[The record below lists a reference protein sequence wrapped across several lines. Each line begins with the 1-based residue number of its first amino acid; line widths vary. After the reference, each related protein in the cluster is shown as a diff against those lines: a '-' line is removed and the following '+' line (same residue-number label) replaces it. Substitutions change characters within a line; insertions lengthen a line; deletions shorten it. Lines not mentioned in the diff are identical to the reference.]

1 MIQSSLDPFNKLLY
15 KISQD
20 FLDIEY
26 EKDVIIPFYAIIIV
40 KIIKKEKFYF
50 KSLYI
55 TFMCNKPYLL
65 VNNL

>member
-1 MIQSSLDPFNKLLY
+1 MIQSSLDPFNKLLN

-50 KSLYI
+50 
-55 TFMCNKPYLL
+55 NYL
-65 VNNL
+65 